1 MQLTATLD
9 ELSKARQYVTDG
21 AKCVFDQRR
30 VVERLERQGRDALNA
45 ILFLEYLEEM
55 QEQYVSHRDRIEQRL
70 LGMLRPVA
78 D

>member
-9 ELSKARQYVTDG
+9 ELSKARRYVLDG
-21 AKCVFDQRR
+21 ANCVLDQRK
-30 VVERLERQGRDALNA
+30 VVERLERRGQDALNA

-55 QEQYVSHRDRIEQRL
+55 QEQYVSHRDRIEQQL
-70 LGMLRPVA
+70 LGMLRPVS